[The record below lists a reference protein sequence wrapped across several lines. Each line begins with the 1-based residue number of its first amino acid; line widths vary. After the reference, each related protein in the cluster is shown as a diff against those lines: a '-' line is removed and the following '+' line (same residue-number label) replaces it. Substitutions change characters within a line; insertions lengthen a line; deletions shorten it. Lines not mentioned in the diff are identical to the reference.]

1 MTCASG
7 SRKECATW
15 LSAVVLLAACSAGCG
30 DPDGYS
36 PELRYPVRTDPIIV
50 KPPTTETAVPDRP
63 GVLPIMNMLALN
75 APNHPLHSMLKDG
88 PPLDPSV
95 LAPNDRAVLQTT
107 MDELFGTP
115 LVPRTAGPDAE
126 FNLRLREELDQTDA
140 KLATGSLLYRQ
151 HCLHCHGLAGDGRGP
166 TAFWIN
172 PHPRDYRPGL
182 YKFISISDPQG
193 REMRASKE
201 DLARTVRR
209 GLDGTAM
216 PAFSTLSDEELSA
229 ITAYVIHLSIRG
241 EVELNSMKNFLTFPA
256 GQRTWDNDKE
266 MIQSWLPTSGDN
278 WFSSQQGAV
287 VTPKPY
293 PKAYESE
300 EGFAQSVK
308 DGWDIFKT
316 PGDKQGGD
324 CLKCHTDYGR
334 KAQFRY
340 DAWGTMVRPADLT
353 LGVYRGG
360 RRPIDL
366 YWRIHNGIAGSGM
379 VRSPHFQP
387 TTKDEIASGKDRLW
401 SLVNFLQVLPYPA
414 MREKY
419 GIKID

>member
-1 MTCASG
+1 VTCASG
-7 SRKECATW
+7 SRKEFPA
-15 LSAVVLLAACSAGCG
+15 SLLAASLLAVLAAGCG

-36 PELRYPVRTDPIIV
+36 ADLHYPVRTDPIV
-50 KPPTTETAVPDRP
+50 GKPPTTESPVPDRP
-63 GVLPIMNMLALN
+63 GVLPVMNIRALQD
-75 APNHPLHSMLKDG
+75 PTHLLHPLITANQA
-88 PPLDPSV
+88 LDPGQ
-95 LAPNDRAVLQTT
+95 LNPQDRDVLQSTLAE
-107 MDELFGTP
+107 MFGTP
-115 LVPRTAGPDAE
+115 LKPKTVGPDPDY
-126 FNLRLREELDQTDA
+126 NRQLVEELDQGEP

-182 YKFISISDPQG
+182 YKFVSISNAQG
-193 REMRASKE
+193 TPMRANKE
-201 DLARTVRR
+201 DLGRTVRR

-216 PAFSTLSDEELSA
+216 PAFSTLNDEEVSA
-229 ITAYVIHLSIRG
+229 IIAYVIHLSIRG
-241 EVELNSMKNFLTFPA
+241 EVELNSMKNFLTFKPGERA
-256 GQRTWDNDKE
+256 WDNNKE
-266 MIQSWLPTSGDN
+266 MIQSWLATSGKD
-278 WFSSQQGAV
+278 WQDSQQSAV

-293 PKAYESE
+293 PKQYQTE
-300 EGFAQSVK
+300 EGYAKSVK
-308 DGWDIFKT
+308 DGWEIFKT

-340 DAWGTMVRPADLT
+340 DDWGTMVRPADLT
-353 LGVYRGG
+353 QGIYRGG

-379 VRSPHFQP
+379 VRSPHFLP
-387 TTKDEIASGKDRLW
+387 TSAEQSEGKDRLW
-401 SLVNFLQVLPYPA
+401 ALVNFLQVLPYPS